1 MQKFGLFDLIDKLA
15 PLKKAIDTITTKTP
29 PANDFN
35 KVLSNNTMEK
45 PVKKANVQ
53 PILSLIKRH
62 DEISKRIDK
71 NLKK

>member
-1 MQKFGLFDLIDKLA
+1 
-15 PLKKAIDTITTKTP
+15 
-29 PANDFN
+29 
-35 KVLSNNTMEK
+35 MEK